1 MADKEYM
8 TIDDLDV
15 NEKTVIVRVDVNSPL
30 DKKTLEISS
39 AARIRAVEPTL
50 RRLLDRKAKLVIIA
64 HQGKKGDWDFCSLEK
79 HVAVLNRELG
89 LKVRFV
95 PDLFGEKAKAAI
107 KALNHGEAIMLENV
121 RSWDGETAKKA
132 PEEFARSELVTNL
145 APLADFFVNDAFAA
159 AHRAQAS
166 LVGFPQVLPSAA
178 GVLMDAEISA
188 MLRIFKNPQRPFT
201 VILGGAKFED
211 ATTLISHLLD
221 NRCADQVILAGLV
234 PMSFLKAQG
243 KSLGKPTED
252 ILSKAGDAVVRA
264 SDAILKSWS
273 DRVFLPTG
281 FGADD
286 NGRRWDISVDQLP
299 VDLPLLDISVDSV
312 RRFEPIIGESKSLF
326 VSGPAGLFEKPPFD
340 QGTGAILRAIAESGA
355 FKVAGGG
362 HTTSAIEKFGL
373 RKSFDYIST
382 GGGALEEF
390 ILGKK
395 LPGIEALKQAKQH
408 YKVG

>member
-1 MADKEYM
+1 MADKEYL

-15 NEKTVIVRVDVNSPL
+15 SGKTVIVRVDVNSPL

-39 AARIRAVEPTL
+39 AARIRAIEPTL
-50 RRLLDRKAKLVIIA
+50 RKLLDKKAKLVILA
-64 HQGKKGDWDFCSLEK
+64 HQSKKGEWDYCSLEK
-79 HVAVLNRELG
+79 HVAVLNRELK
-89 LKVRFV
+89 LNVKFV

-107 KALNHGEAIMLENV
+107 KALKPGEAIMLENV
-121 RSWDGETAKKA
+121 RGWDPELAKKT
-132 PEEFARSELVTNL
+132 PEEHSKSELVANL

-166 LVGFPQVLPSAA
+166 LVGFPMVLPSAA
-178 GVLMDAEISA
+178 GVLMDAEVSA
-188 MLRIFKNPQRPFT
+188 MSRIFKNPQRPFT
-201 VILGGAKFED
+201 VILGGAKFAD

-221 NRCADQVILAGLV
+221 NNVADRVILTGLV

-252 ILSKAGDAVVRA
+252 ILAKEGGDSVKAAE
-264 SDAILKSWS
+264 AILKGHK
-273 DRVFLPTG
+273 DQVILPVG

-286 NGRRWDISVDQLP
+286 GGKRRDIGVDKLP
-299 VDLPLLDISVDSV
+299 VDLPLVDICPTSAAN
-312 RRFEPIIGESKSLF
+312 FAKLIKESKSVF
-326 VSGPAGLFEKPPFD
+326 ISGPAGLFEKPPFD
-340 QGTGAILRAIAESGA
+340 QGTAAVLRAITESGA

-362 HTTSAIEKFGL
+362 HTTSAIEKLGL
-373 RKSFDYIST
+373 KAKFDYLST

-395 LPGIEALKQAKQH
+395 LPGIEALKAAKARM
-408 YKVG
+408 KK